1 MIHKLTQ
8 CCSVSTHSSLS
19 KKSTSKTERIG
30 QHVGIW
36 WKETSCYHDA
46 IVTDVTDQPL
56 IEISYESGKKEWLPT
71 KVDEEALADCIG
83 RRIEVTWQDG
93 QTYYGKVL
101 RHNNKRPL
109 FQVCYDE
116 SGKKEWLDFEEEEVI
131 ND

>member
-8 CCSVSTHSSLS
+8 CCSASTHSSFS

-56 IEISYESGKKEWLPT
+56 IEISYESGKKEWL
-71 KVDEEALADCIG
+71 
-83 RRIEVTWQDG
+83 
-93 QTYYGKVL
+93 
-101 RHNNKRPL
+101 
-109 FQVCYDE
+109 
-116 SGKKEWLDFEEEEVI
+116 DFEEEEVI